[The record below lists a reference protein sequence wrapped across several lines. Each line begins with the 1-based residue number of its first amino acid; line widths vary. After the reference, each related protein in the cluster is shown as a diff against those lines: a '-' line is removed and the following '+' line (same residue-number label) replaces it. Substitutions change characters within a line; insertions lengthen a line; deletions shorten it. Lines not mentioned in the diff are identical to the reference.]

1 MEVLIT
7 TNFVL
12 ILQNGVDI
20 DHCPYQCMFARN
32 TENLPKN

>member
-20 DHCPYQCMFARN
+20 EPLAISVYVCTQHWKFA
-32 TENLPKN
+32 

>member
-20 DHCPYQCMFARN
+20 EPLPYQCMFARN